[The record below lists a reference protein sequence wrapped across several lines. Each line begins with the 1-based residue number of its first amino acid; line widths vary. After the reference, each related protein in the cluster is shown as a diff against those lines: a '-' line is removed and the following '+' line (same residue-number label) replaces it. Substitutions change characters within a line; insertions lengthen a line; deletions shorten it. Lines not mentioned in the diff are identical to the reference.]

1 MEPFVYC
8 FTLIFGVTFI
18 ILLDLVA
25 NVENQKNNI
34 RFLLSS
40 NEEVFNTIWEENFP
54 IYSNIVKYTMILI
67 FFIIVIS
74 FVGGRKPK
82 NQINDMED
90 LLLKL
95 VIMPVLI
102 LVYVYLQALEEIRQK
117 NEKEIQFLGYGIKY
131 TIPQT

>member
-54 IYSNIVKYTMILI
+54 IYSNIVTYTMILI

-74 FVGGRKPK
+74 FVRGRKPK
-82 NQINDMED
+82 SQINDMED